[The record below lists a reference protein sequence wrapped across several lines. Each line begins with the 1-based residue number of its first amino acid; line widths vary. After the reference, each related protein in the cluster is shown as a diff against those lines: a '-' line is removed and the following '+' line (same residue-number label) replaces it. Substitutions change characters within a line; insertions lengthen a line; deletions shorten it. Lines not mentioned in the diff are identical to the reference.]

1 MFSLRILALA
11 ALTGWGSTALAQ
23 VDDSTSSAPAPKF
36 AVVVHKGRGAP
47 NLKRPVKKYI
57 EKKLKVFG
65 DQVTFNQYRKAAR
78 QAGIRKKTELPE
90 VATARTVGPAL
101 GLSHVIIVES
111 VREREQ
117 VGKRKKNV
125 FYAELA
131 VVDVNS
137 GDVLLTNRYKLAGRR
152 LTLSFLARGSSQL
165 GVTSRVRRL
174 GFGEVTTESEET
186 HTIATDW
193 TAVTVSFDMVQVAD
207 EQEDVDAGLVY
218 VEFELGCNSTRTT

>member
-152 LTLSFLARGSSQL
+152 LNLAIGDRKS
-165 GVTSRVRRL
+165 VV
-174 GFGEVTTESEET
+174 
-186 HTIATDW
+186 
-193 TAVTVSFDMVQVAD
+193 
-207 EQEDVDAGLVY
+207 
-218 VEFELGCNSTRTT
+218 